1 VSTKPPKGITIQF
14 IYEPDMQC
22 MVEALRILLFSRP
35 EKADEQTVKEVMNS
49 NQHQHRTMGSRHT
62 EQQG

>member
-1 VSTKPPKGITIQF
+1 MSTKPPKGITIQF

-35 EKADEQTVKEVMNS
+35 EKADEQTMKEVVGS
-49 NQHQHRTMGSRHT
+49 NRHQHRTM
-62 EQQG
+62 